1 MQPDLERRSAM
12 QFALLAAAAGLVP
25 LGDAFARPPDVS
37 APKTGPARDFDFF
50 IGAWAVKHRRLKKRL
65 AGNDDWEEFD
75 GTCRVRSMLGGL
87 ANFDDSVVNLP
98 GGAYRG
104 IGLRSFDA
112 KTDRWA
118 DWWLDG
124 RNPHKIDPPVIGTFA
139 NGLGSFL
146 SDDAF
151 EGKPIKVRG
160 LWSKITAKSLQWE
173 QAFSPDGGKTWETN
187 WVMRY
192 ARTA

>member
-1 MQPDLERRSAM
+1 MQPDFERRSAM
-12 QFALLAAAAGLVP
+12 QLALLAAASGLVP
-25 LGDAFARPPDVS
+25 LGSALAGSADGS
-37 APKTGPARDFDFF
+37 APEAGAARDFDFF

-65 AGNDDWEEFD
+65 AGNDDWEAFD
-75 GTCRVRSMLGGL
+75 GTCHVRSMLGGL
-87 ANFDDSVVNLP
+87 ANVDDSVVNLP

-112 KTDRWA
+112 KTRRWA

-124 RNPHKIDPPVIGTFA
+124 RNPHRLDPPVVGAFA
-139 NGLGSFL
+139 NGVGVFL
-146 SDDAF
+146 SDDIF

-160 LWSKITAKSLQWE
+160 RWSKIAGSSLQWE